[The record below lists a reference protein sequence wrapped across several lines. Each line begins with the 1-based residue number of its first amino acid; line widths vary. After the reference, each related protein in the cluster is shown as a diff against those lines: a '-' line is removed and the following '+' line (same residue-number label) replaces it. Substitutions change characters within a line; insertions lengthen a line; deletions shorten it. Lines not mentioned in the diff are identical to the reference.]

1 MTLKNLKDVY
11 IDQLQDL
18 YSANKQAVGATQKLQ
33 TQCHDPDLKDALK
46 RGVEGINDG
55 IQTVER
61 IILAHG
67 EDPTAEFCKGMQGLV
82 KEAQAHA
89 IDADFADG
97 TVRDA
102 MIITQYQRM
111 THYGMAG
118 YGCVAA
124 FARQLGLN
132 DEAAELK
139 RCLEATRHGDR
150 TMSELAEG
158 KINLDAA

>member
-18 YSANKQAVGATQKLQ
+18 YSANRQAAGATQKLQ
-33 TQCHDPDLKDALK
+33 TQCHDTDLKDALK

-55 IQTVER
+55 IQAVER

-67 EDPTAEFCKGMQGLV
+67 ENPTAEFCKGMQGLV

-89 IDADFADG
+89 IDADFGDG

-111 THYGMAG
+111 THYAIAG
-118 YGCVAA
+118 YGCVVA
-124 FARQLGLN
+124 FASQLGLN
-132 DEAAELK
+132 EEARVLRK
-139 RCLEATRHGDR
+139 CLDATRHGDL
-150 TMSELAEG
+150 TLTELAEG
-158 KINLDAA
+158 KINLNAA